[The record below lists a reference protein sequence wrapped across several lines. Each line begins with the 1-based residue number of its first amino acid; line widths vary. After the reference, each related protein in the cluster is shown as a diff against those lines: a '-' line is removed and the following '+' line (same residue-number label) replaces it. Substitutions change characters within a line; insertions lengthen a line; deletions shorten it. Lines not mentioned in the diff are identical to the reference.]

1 MLTLR
6 KRLSYKQ
13 AKWALVLLF
22 ILSILLSGY
31 QVYSDWQA
39 EKHNIANQVRATLDV
54 IEYPIVEAANAL
66 DEEQTKQLLTG
77 LIRSAY
83 FHEAKVVDDYGIEIA
98 SAYHPTEKLPF
109 HWLINSVFT
118 GLEHTYHLPLYHDP
132 AIWVGT
138 LTVQL
143 DADKVVGRFIDRNL
157 QLVATVLSA
166 IVILGAGLLTLFYF
180 LSSRPLN
187 RLIAQLSYLEDEVN
201 DPEQV
206 RFAHTSREDELGI
219 LSRNIT
225 ALWHKRKRVEGQLAK
240 SEAYFKAV
248 LHQSSECMLLADLQ
262 GQILDCNS
270 ETCRLLGYDAEA
282 LKQLTIDQV
291 DAEQTP
297 QWLTKWATESPDAA
311 KTFETEYMRSD
322 QQCFPVEVRGNII
335 MLEGEAHFLASFRDI
350 TQRKKDQ
357 EQVQFLA
364 YYDALTSLPNR
375 RLLNENLEKA
385 LEEAQRQ
392 GHVGALLFIDLDRFK
407 AINDSMGHHTGD
419 ALLVEVAKRITTE
432 LKEQDTV
439 ARIGGDEFVIL
450 LPQLGSNIEEAEQ
463 KGARLASILL
473 NMLSQAFYL
482 NQAELF
488 ISASIGISL
497 FPAEQQDDLPIL
509 QQADTAMYEAKD
521 NGRNGYRFYR
531 PEMQQQL
538 AQRLMMEK
546 ALQQAMKEDE
556 FYLLYQP
563 QVDTQGNIIGTEA
576 LLRWHN
582 EVLGNV
588 SPYEFIPIAE
598 EIGLIDELGRWVLD
612 TACGQ
617 LKQWQDQGLPAT
629 FVSMAVNISPYQFS
643 KEGFVQ
649 DVLQVIE
656 DHQIAPSLLDL
667 EITEGMLV
675 ENIAAV
681 ADKMCQLKERGVRF
695 SIDDFGT
702 GYSSLRYLQHFPL
715 TRLKIDQSFVRDISA
730 DPSSHVIINTIISM
744 ANHMKFSVL
753 AEGVETLE
761 ERDILA
767 SIGCHRYQG
776 YYFSRP
782 VTADIIA
789 DYLFKQTCLPA
800 PLNQNS

>member
-13 AKWALVLLF
+13 AKWALVLLL
-22 ILSILLSGY
+22 ILSILLSAY

-54 IEYPIVEAANAL
+54 IEYPIVEAAYAL
-66 DEEQTKQLLTG
+66 DEVETQKLLTG

-143 DADKVVGRFIDRNL
+143 DADKVVGRFIGRNL

-187 RLIAQLSYLEDEVN
+187 RLIDQLSYLEDDVN

-282 LKQLTIDQV
+282 LQQLTIDQV

-297 QWLTKWATESPDAA
+297 QWLTKWATESPDTA

-385 LEEAQRQ
+385 LEEALQQ

-432 LKEQDTV
+432 LKEHDTV

-488 ISASIGISL
+488 ISASIGVSL

-546 ALQQAMKEDE
+546 ALHQAMKEDE

-563 QVDTQGNIIGTEA
+563 QVDEQGNIIGAEA

-582 EVLGNV
+582 DALGNV

-612 TACGQ
+612 TACVQ

-656 DHQIAPSLLDL
+656 EHQIVPSLLDL

-675 ENIAAV
+675 ENIASV
-681 ADKMCQLKERGVRF
+681 AEKMCQLKERGVRF

-800 PLNQNS
+800 LPSTTS

>member
-13 AKWALVLLF
+13 AKWAL
-22 ILSILLSGY
+22 ILLLSLSSVMSCY
-31 QVYSDWQA
+31 QIFADWQE
-39 EKHNIANQVRATLDV
+39 EKTAIYEQVTAVLDAV
-54 IEYPIVEAANAL
+54 EYPAVEAAFAFD
-66 DEEQTKQLLTG
+66 DEQSKRLLNG
-77 LIRSAY
+77 LMRAPS
-83 FHEAKVVDDYGIEIA
+83 FHEAKIVDDFGIELA
-98 SAYHPTEKLPF
+98 STFRPPTVRPWSGVLRWLLSDLPTTYQRPLWHSDKL
-109 HWLINSVFT
+109 LVGNLSV
-118 GLEHTYHLPLYHDP
+118 
-132 AIWVGT
+132 T
-138 LTVQL
+138 LDVNLVIQHFL
-143 DADKVVGRFIDRNL
+143 SRNL
-157 QLVATVLSA
+157 HLLITVFVSVVL
-166 IVILGAGLLTLFYF
+166 LGAAMLTLFYF
-180 LSSRPLN
+180 QSSRPLN
-187 RLIAQLSYLEDEVN
+187 RLISHLSSLEQEDN

-206 RFAHTSREDELGI
+206 RFTHTSREDELGI
-219 LSRNIT
+219 LARNIT
-225 ALWHKRKRVEGQLAK
+225 ALWHKRKKVEGQLAK

-248 LHQSSECMLLADLQ
+248 LHQSSECMLLANLQ
-262 GQILDCNS
+262 GQILDSNS
-270 ETCRLLGYDAEA
+270 ETCRLLGYDTDS
-282 LKQLTIDQV
+282 LLQLTIDKI
-291 DAEQTP
+291 DAEQTSE
-297 QWLTKWATESPDAA
+297 WLQNWASESPDTA
-311 KTFETEYMRSD
+311 KTFETEYTRSN
-322 QQCFPVEVRGNII
+322 QQRFPVEVRGNII
-335 MLEGEAHFLASFRDI
+335 MLDGEAHFLASFRDI

-357 EQVQFLA
+357 ERVQFLA

-375 RLLNENLEKA
+375 RLLNDNLSNAIKV
-385 LEEAQRQ
+385 AQQQ

-419 ALLVEVAKRITTE
+419 ALLVEVAKRITSE
-432 LKEQDTV
+432 LQDKDTV

-450 LPQLGSNIEEAEQ
+450 LPKLGIHIEEAQ
-463 KGARLASILL
+463 QQGAQLANTLL
-473 NMLSQAFYL
+473 KKLSQAFYL

-497 FPAEQQDDLPIL
+497 FPAEQPDELPLL
-509 QQADTAMYEAKD
+509 QQADTAMYEAKAS
-521 NGRNGYRFYR
+521 GRNGYRFYR

-612 TACGQ
+612 TACAQ

-649 DVLQVIE
+649 DVMQVIE
-656 DHQIAPSLLDL
+656 EHQILPSLLDL

-681 ADKMCQLKERGVRF
+681 AEKMCQLKERGVRF

-730 DPSSHVIINTIISM
+730 DSSSHVIINTIISM

-782 VTADIIA
+782 ATADIIA
-789 DYLFKQTCLPA
+789 DYLFKQTCLPVQ
-800 PLNQNS
+800 PCEIP